1 MPVHCFAGHPNLS
14 RLCGLYAK
22 GLTILTDVFSEGA
35 AWMRGRI
42 IPIGEACIPITDWGL
57 THCDITY
64 DVVPVWKGGMFRLP
78 AYLDRFEASM
88 AALHLDP
95 DMTRDAIQSAL
106 IQMVAAS
113 GLRNSYVAMVCSR
126 GTPTIAGSRDPRH
139 CRNHFYAWCV
149 PYVQVIRPEV
159 IAKGASACI
168 AQTVQRIPDGSVDPI
183 VKNYHWGDFTKG
195 LFEAKDAGFET
206 VILTDANGNI
216 TEGPGFNVFAIKHGK
231 LLTSGHG
238 VLSGITR
245 RTVLEI
251 ATQLGLQVDI
261 RPLPQTVLLDADEVF
276 ISSSAGG
283 VIPIVKVNETIFAGG
298 ACGPATQS
306 IYQTYWD
313 WMAAPAYRTEIIYN
327 N

>member
-1 MPVHCFAGHPNLS
+1 MS
-14 RLCGLYAK
+14 RWCA
-22 GLTILTDVFSEGA
+22 V
-35 AWMRGRI
+35 
-42 IPIGEACIPITDWGL
+42 
-57 THCDITY
+57 
-64 DVVPVWKGGMFRLP
+64 VVPRQLLAAVIQGTAGII
-78 AYLDRFEASM
+78 SM
-88 AALHLDP
+88 P
-95 DMTRDAIQSAL
+95 
-106 IQMVAAS
+106 
-113 GLRNSYVAMVCSR
+113 GVC
-126 GTPTIAGSRDPRH
+126 PM
-139 CRNHFYAWCV
+139 CRSF
-149 PYVQVIRPEV
+149 RPEV
-159 IAKGASACI
+159 VAKGASACI

-206 VILTDANGNI
+206 VILTDADGNI

-283 VIPIVKVNETIFAGG
+283 VIPIVKVNETVFAGG
-298 ACGPATQS
+298 VCGPATQS
-306 IYQTYWD
+306 IHQSYWD
-313 WMAAPAYRTEIIYN
+313 WMAAPAYRTDIIYN

>member
-64 DVVPVWKGGMFRLP
+64 DVVPVWNGGMFRLP

-95 DMTRDAIQSAL
+95 DM
-106 IQMVAAS
+106 
-113 GLRNSYVAMVCSR
+113 
-126 GTPTIAGSRDPRH
+126 
-139 CRNHFYAWCV
+139 
-149 PYVQVIRPEV
+149 
-159 IAKGASACI
+159 
-168 AQTVQRIPDGSVDPI
+168 
-183 VKNYHWGDFTKG
+183 
-195 LFEAKDAGFET
+195 
-206 VILTDANGNI
+206 
-216 TEGPGFNVFAIKHGK
+216 
-231 LLTSGHG
+231 
-238 VLSGITR
+238 TR

-283 VIPIVKVNETIFAGG
+283 IIPIVKVNETIFAGG

>member
-1 MPVHCFAGHPNLS
+1 
-14 RLCGLYAK
+14 
-22 GLTILTDVFSEGA
+22 
-35 AWMRGRI
+35 MRGRI

-64 DVVPVWKGGMFRLP
+64 DVVPVWNGGMFRLP

-149 PYVQVIRPEV
+149 PYVQVISPEV
-159 IAKGASACI
+159 VAKGASACI

-183 VKNYHWGDFTKG
+183 VKNYHGGDFTKG

-206 VILTDANGNI
+206 VILTDADGNI
-216 TEGPGFNVFAIKHGK
+216 TEGPGFQCLCDNTWPAFDLGAWGFIWLLPVEPFWK
-231 LLTSGHG
+231 LPL
-238 VLSGITR
+238 R
-245 RTVLEI
+245 
-251 ATQLGLQVDI
+251 LGLQVDI

-283 VIPIVKVNETIFAGG
+283 VIPIVKVNETVFAGG
-298 ACGPATQS
+298 VCGPATQS
-306 IYQTYWD
+306 IHQSYWD
-313 WMAAPAYRTEIIYN
+313 WMAAPAYRTDIIYN